1 MEFVMQSQFFRCC
14 ALLSLTVMATSQ
26 LQLISVGNAQPPT
39 PQGPSRSAT
48 QTPPAVP
55 APTSDLTDGLL
66 DLLNEPAKKTP
77 DASPNRGQRPA
88 VPSSEFTPGDVGL
101 DGEDLGENS
110 ANPLES
116 VRQSMLIAA
125 GMLQRGTTDAS
136 TQELQSGIVQRL
148 DELINQLEQNRSQPN
163 RSSSKQER
171 SEPQPSNEQEQSPQS
186 RQRQSEREQGPSESP
201 ELAESRPNSQIPGQS
216 GTANTVEVDL
226 ADPRALQQNVW
237 GHLPERMRTQMQS
250 RMVEQFLPS
259 YREQIEAYFKAL
271 LEPQ

>member
-1 MEFVMQSQFFRCC
+1 
-14 ALLSLTVMATSQ
+14 LTE
-26 LQLISVGNAQPPT
+26 
-39 PQGPSRSAT
+39 
-48 QTPPAVP
+48 
-55 APTSDLTDGLL
+55 GLL
-66 DLLNEPAKKTP
+66 DLLNEPGKKPAEPSPSRQPRNVNPAP
-77 DASPNRGQRPA
+77 DFKPA
-88 VPSSEFTPGDVGL
+88 DVGL

-125 GMLQRGTTDAS
+125 GLLQRGATDAS

-148 DELINQLEQNRSQPN
+148 DELINQLEQNRSPPN
-163 RSSSKQER
+163 RSSSKQEQ
-171 SEPQPSNEQEQSPQS
+171 SEPQPSNEQEQNPQSQS
-186 RQRQSEREQGPSESP
+186 RQQERKQGPPETP
-201 ELAESRPNSQIPGQS
+201 ELAESRPNSQNPGQS
-216 GTANTVEVDL
+216 GTAPTVEVDL